1 MMPNDTEDD
10 DEDAGDDD
18 AVDADLD
25 IVDTARL
32 KSAKE
37 ISIQDK
43 SGDQGLQMFVLHI
56 LHKQG
61 RSHQYINLIFVQHH
75 EQHNCITSLLHNA
88 EALINIPSNIPS
100 NLCFHLCRI

>member
-1 MMPNDTEDD
+1 MVIMMLMILITENDANDTEDD

-32 KSAKE
+32 KSAEE

-56 LHKQG
+56 LHNKD
-61 RSHQYINLIFVQHH
+61 
-75 EQHNCITSLLHNA
+75 
-88 EALINIPSNIPS
+88 ALINISI
-100 NLCFHLCRI
+100 